1 MDRIIKLS
9 YLLVFLIIPFS
20 FVQGQD
26 VHVEGYFL
34 QDSAKLGER
43 VGYVL
48 KSSYPSELPIIFPDS
63 TYDFGD
69 FEFLDKQIFTSFTED
84 SITLDSAVYWI
95 SNFSL
100 DSIQAFKI
108 PVYEVLNY
116 DSISHYPQPASLA
129 LTLTIEEIP
138 EELVFEQNNS
148 YLNIPQAFN
157 YPYLIIGIVAVVILV
172 VLAILLFGKGLIKR
186 WKAYRERKKW
196 NKFESQWESSMQ
208 QLINQPGIQEADEL
222 LGLWKNYLE
231 NLTEQ
236 PYKEWTSTE
245 IAEHLNK
252 PEIIKDFRK
261 IELII
266 YANRVDDNIREACDN
281 LLKVS
286 VGLLE
291 EKIDKILNHD

>member
-1 MDRIIKLS
+1 
-9 YLLVFLIIPFS
+9 
-20 FVQGQD
+20 
-26 VHVEGYFL
+26 
-34 QDSAKLGER
+34 
-43 VGYVL
+43 
-48 KSSYPSELPIIFPDS
+48 
-63 TYDFGD
+63 
-69 FEFLDKQIFTSFTED
+69 
-84 SITLDSAVYWI
+84 
-95 SNFSL
+95 
-100 DSIQAFKI
+100 
-108 PVYEVLNY
+108 
-116 DSISHYPQPASLA
+116 
-129 LTLTIEEIP
+129 
-138 EELVFEQNNS
+138 
-148 YLNIPQAFN
+148 
-157 YPYLIIGIVAVVILV
+157 
-172 VLAILLFGKGLIKR
+172 
-186 WKAYRERKKW
+186 
-196 NKFESQWESSMQ
+196 MQ

-245 IAEHLNK
+245 IVEHLNK